1 MAKQSTTRLKELAD
15 AIPST
20 VETHVT
26 MLTLESHEQVFSD
39 YAIASIGAAL
49 VEKAIEVGILARAA
63 DLSEAQR
70 KRILKQGLRE
80 KIKRGYALAL
90 FGEKTRDD
98 LESIREIRISFAHSL
113 TLLRFE
119 TVEVAKICAEL
130 HIPSTIK
137 TMDRMLLATGRT
149 ETPRRRYIETTLTIA
164 GRLKGTIATGKLVRL
179 TPRGAEVIGSV
190 GLR

>member
-1 MAKQSTTRLKELAD
+1 M
-15 AIPST
+15 
-20 VETHVT
+20 
-26 MLTLESHEQVFSD
+26 
-39 YAIASIGAAL
+39 
-49 VEKAIEVGILARAA
+49 ARAA

-80 KIKRGYALAL
+80 QIKRGYALAL

-119 TVEVAKICAEL
+119 TVEVAKICAKL

-164 GRLKGTIATGKLVRL
+164 GRLKGTIATGKLIRL

-190 GLR
+190 GLP